1 MKNIFLSFI
10 VISVL
15 FSNVLS
21 AQTEIEISTEKT
33 IINNEKFYIH
43 TVAEGN
49 TIYSICK
56 AYGVSEE
63 QLYKANPDLEGTN
76 IKIGQSLQIPVLNE
90 FSADGK
96 HIIYTVKPGDTLYSL
111 CRKYGV
117 SEVDFYTIN
126 PDIKQGKPLKV
137 GQEIMF
143 PYNLIDTKIQETDK
157 DKDTVNFIYHLIEK
171 GETIYGISR
180 IYNITKEE
188 LINLNPE
195 IDNNRLLVGNVL
207 KIPKKNEVEKNI
219 PEKNESTNKNNL
231 DNNANDIEDI
241 DNFEDLSNIDFDN
254 DKNWYSFENKV
265 EISILLPFEVD
276 ANLNNL
282 YRQETG
288 KKEQRLYLL
297 TEQIISFYSG
307 ILLALEKFENNNVDI
322 SVNVYDIGK
331 DNTVIS
337 NLLKDG
343 KLKSTD
349 IIIGPAFKS
358 QVDYLNKNLYDT
370 KPYILL
376 PFVNHSEVVINNNK
390 NILIRPTAEAVID
403 CLASYAAENK
413 DNLYLIIQGTTAE
426 QIKLANEHYDA
437 MVSKLGSSTNV
448 KIIKYSGGK
457 LLNLESSVSKTQEN
471 VFILP
476 FQNEVSCTKIFL
488 DLFPLK
494 DYAITLIGNPAILEY
509 ETIDPKYYLSSKFTY
524 FSGTNI
530 DYTDEETKTFVESYR
545 KMFLIEPDEN
555 SFLAYDAINFWVRN
569 YLKYGNSLARMV
581 ANENEHKGLS
591 GKQVFV
597 AKPQYSAQSY
607 SNSNVYL
614 FQLQEDYSFEQIF
627 SESKD

>member
-63 QLYKANPDLEGTN
+63 QLYKANPDLQGTN
-76 IKIGQSLQIPVLNE
+76 IKIGQTLQIPVLNE

-111 CRKYGV
+111 CRKYGI

-126 PDIKQGKPLKV
+126 PYIKQGSALKV

-207 KIPKKNEVEKNI
+207 KIPKKNEQ
-219 PEKNESTNKNNL
+219 TNKNENNKNEQINENNFL
-231 DNNANDIEDI
+231 NNTNDNDD
-241 DNFEDLSNIDFDN
+241 SNIDDLLNIDFEN
-254 DKNWYSFENKV
+254 DENWYSFENKI

-282 YRQETG
+282 YRQEAG
-288 KKEQRLYLL
+288 KKEQRLYLI
-297 TEQIISFYSG
+297 TETILSFYSG

-322 SVNVYDIGK
+322 TVNVYDIGK
-331 DNTVIS
+331 DNTVIA
-337 NLLKDG
+337 NLLKEG

-349 IIIGPAFKS
+349 IIVGPAFKS
-358 QVDYLNKNLYDT
+358 QIDYLNTNLYDT

-376 PFVNHSEVVINNNK
+376 PFVNQSDVVINNNK
-390 NILIRPTAEAVID
+390 NILIRPTTEAVID
-403 CLASYAAENK
+403 CIATYAAENK

-426 QIKLANEHYDA
+426 QIKLATDHYDA
-437 MVSKLGSSTNV
+437 IVSKLGNSTNV

-457 LLNLESSVSKTQEN
+457 LLNLTDFVSKTQEN

-488 DLFPLK
+488 SLFPLK
-494 DYAITLIGNPAILEY
+494 DYDITLIGDPTILDY
-509 ETIDPKYYLSSKFTY
+509 ETIDPKYYLNSKFTY
-524 FSGTNI
+524 FSGINI

-545 KMFLIEPDEN
+545 NIFLAEPDEN
-555 SFLAYDAINFWVRN
+555 SFLAYDAINFWIKN
-569 YLKYGNSLARMV
+569 YLKYGNNLTRMV
-581 ANENEHKGLS
+581 ANENVHKGLS

-597 AKPQYSAQSY
+597 SRPQYSAQSY

-627 SESKD
+627 SGNKD

>member
-76 IKIGQSLQIPVLNE
+76 IKIGQTLQIPVLNE

-96 HIIYTVKPGDTLYSL
+96 HIIYTVKPGNTLYSL

-207 KIPKKNEVEKNI
+207 KIPKKNEVKRI
-219 PEKNESTNKNNL
+219 FL
-231 DNNANDIEDI
+231 
-241 DNFEDLSNIDFDN
+241 
-254 DKNWYSFENKV
+254 
-265 EISILLPFEVD
+265 
-276 ANLNNL
+276 
-282 YRQETG
+282 
-288 KKEQRLYLL
+288 KKMNR
-297 TEQIISFYSG
+297 
-307 ILLALEKFENNNVDI
+307 
-322 SVNVYDIGK
+322 
-331 DNTVIS
+331 
-337 NLLKDG
+337 
-343 KLKSTD
+343 
-349 IIIGPAFKS
+349 
-358 QVDYLNKNLYDT
+358 
-370 KPYILL
+370 
-376 PFVNHSEVVINNNK
+376 
-390 NILIRPTAEAVID
+390 
-403 CLASYAAENK
+403 
-413 DNLYLIIQGTTAE
+413 
-426 QIKLANEHYDA
+426 QIK
-437 MVSKLGSSTNV
+437 
-448 KIIKYSGGK
+448 
-457 LLNLESSVSKTQEN
+457 
-471 VFILP
+471 
-476 FQNEVSCTKIFL
+476 
-488 DLFPLK
+488 
-494 DYAITLIGNPAILEY
+494 
-509 ETIDPKYYLSSKFTY
+509 TI
-524 FSGTNI
+524 
-530 DYTDEETKTFVESYR
+530 
-545 KMFLIEPDEN
+545 
-555 SFLAYDAINFWVRN
+555 
-569 YLKYGNSLARMV
+569 
-581 ANENEHKGLS
+581 
-591 GKQVFV
+591 
-597 AKPQYSAQSY
+597 
-607 SNSNVYL
+607 
-614 FQLQEDYSFEQIF
+614 
-627 SESKD
+627 